1 MITDAVQEQFL
12 SMLQEKGI
20 DLSADQLEQYEKY
33 YKELVEWNEKMNLT
47 AITDREQVY
56 LKHFYD
62 SLTLSFHVVMTDV
75 ETMVDVGAGAGFPSI
90 PVKIAFPHL
99 KLTII
104 DSLNKRIH
112 FLQHLVTVLGLKDVE
127 CIHARAEEAGRNP
140 KLRDRFD
147 LASARAVAR
156 LNVLNELCL
165 PLVRQG
171 GAFAAMKGSQS
182 AEELEEAKNSIK
194 LLNAKLEKVA
204 TFELPIEKSER
215 NIVVLRKTGG
225 TPAKYPRKPGTP
237 SKEPLM

>member
-1 MITDAVQEQFL
+1 MDAVQEQFV
-12 SMLQEKGI
+12 SMLQEKG
-20 DLSADQLEQYEKY
+20 LTLTERQLEQFESY
-33 YKELVEWNEKMNLT
+33 YRELVEWNEKMNLT

-62 SLTLSFHVVMTDV
+62 SLTLSFHVALQDV
-75 ETMVDVGAGAGFPSI
+75 ETMADIGAGAGFPSL
-90 PVKIAFPHL
+90 PNKIAYPHL
-99 KLTII
+99 KLTIV

-112 FLQHLVTVLGLKDVE
+112 FLQHLVAVLGLDQVS
-127 CIHARAEEAGRNP
+127 CIHARAEEAGRDS

-147 LASARAVAR
+147 LTSARAVAR

-165 PLVRQG
+165 PFVKQG
-171 GAFAAMKGSQS
+171 GAFAAMKGAQS
-182 AEELEEAKNSIK
+182 AEEVEEAKASIK

-204 TFELPIEKSER
+204 TFELPVEQAER

-237 SKEPLM
+237 SKDPIR